1 MRFWPPSKEGTK
13 CWILSTSFFDAR
25 DNKAVPPL
33 GTLDRTR
40 IKAWLDQMDQRFAG
54 IASWIP

>member
-1 MRFWPPSKEGTK
+1 M
-13 CWILSTSFFDAR
+13 
-25 DNKAVPPL
+25 PPL

-40 IKAWLDQMDQRFAG
+40 IKAWLDQMDQRFSG